1 MENEILSIDSHTIWN
16 GKITDFKISN
26 SHALDVISKFPCSQ
40 NLVHLYSAWE
50 FQTLSPSSHSLVCV
64 KLLHIIL
71 QEINIVKIGNIIL
84 TMFLSVDHSEVFR
97 EQGNSGLKLVHVPT
111 GLADLF
117 VFLPLHLQVLEEQW
131 RHTRLANMGTRVR
144 GTGQHQG

>member
-1 MENEILSIDSHTIWN
+1 MENEILSIDSHTLWN
-16 GKITDFKISN
+16 GKITDFKIPN

-64 KLLHIIL
+64 ILLH
-71 QEINIVKIGNIIL
+71 EINIVNIRSIIL
-84 TMFLSVDHSEVFR
+84 TMFLSADHSEVFR
-97 EQGNSGLKLVHVPT
+97 EQGNSGLKCVHVPT

-117 VFLPLHLQVLEEQW
+117 VSLPLHLQVLEEQW
-131 RHTRLANMGTRVR
+131 RHPRLANMGTGVR
-144 GTGQHQG
+144 DTEQHLG